1 MLPKQSGVSLI
12 HLLVIV
18 LHFQRLSVSQE
29 QTHLHIPILGIIIP
43 KMGSNVI
50 DAVRI
55 QDALFSGVQQ
65 RLLGIIF
72 GQPDRR
78 FQGAELIRMIN
89 SGTGAVHRQL
99 TTLTASGLV
108 NVTRIGNQKH
118 YQANPDSPV
127 FEELCGLIRKTVG
140 LREPLQ
146 RSLEP
151 LQDQIEVAFVYGSTA
166 RGTDTA
172 GSDIDLMLIGEEL
185 DYVSVYEAIQN
196 AETILRRKI
205 NPNLTTLSEWR
216 KKSTRKIL
224 LSLT

>member
-1 MLPKQSGVSLI
+1 ML
-12 HLLVIV
+12 
-18 LHFQRLSVSQE
+18 
-29 QTHLHIPILGIIIP
+29 IPISGIIIP
-43 KMGSNVI
+43 EMGSNI
-50 DAVRI
+50 TDRTRI

-99 TTLTASGLV
+99 TTLAASGLV
-108 NVTRIGNQKH
+108 NVTRVGNQKH

-151 LQDQIEVAFVYGSTA
+151 LKDQIDVAFVYGSTA

-172 GSDIDLMLIGEEL
+172 RSDIDLMLIGERL

-196 AETILRRKI
+196 AETILGRKI
-205 NPNLTTLSEWR
+205 NPNLTTLSEWG
-216 KKSTRKIL
+216 KKLNEENPFIANVNKQTKLFIYGSEDEL
-224 LSLT
+224 A

>member
-1 MLPKQSGVSLI
+1 MN
-12 HLLVIV
+12 
-18 LHFQRLSVSQE
+18 
-29 QTHLHIPILGIIIP
+29 IPILGIIIP
-43 KMGSNVI
+43 RMGSNI
-50 DAVRI
+50 TNGVRF

-99 TTLTASGLV
+99 TTLAASGLV

-118 YQANPDSPV
+118 YQANPESPV

-151 LQDQIEVAFVYGSTA
+151 LKDQIDVAFVYGSIA

-172 GSDIDLMLIGEEL
+172 KSDIDLMLIGERL
-185 DYVSVYEAIQN
+185 DYVGVYEAIQN
-196 AETILRRKI
+196 AETILVRNI
-205 NPNLTTLSEWR
+205 NPNLTTLGEWR
-216 KKSTRKIL
+216 KKLNEENPFIANVNKQAKLFIYGSEDGL
-224 LSLT
+224 V

>member
-1 MLPKQSGVSLI
+1 
-12 HLLVIV
+12 LL
-18 LHFQRLSVSQE
+18 
-29 QTHLHIPILGIIIP
+29 IPILGIIIP
-43 KMGSNVI
+43 KMGSNTA

-55 QDALFSGVQQ
+55 QDALFSSVQQ

-78 FQGAELIRMIN
+78 FQGAELIRVIN

-108 NVTRIGNQKH
+108 NVTRIGNQKY
-118 YQANPDSPV
+118 YQANPDSPI

-140 LREPLQ
+140 LRDPLQ

-151 LQDQIEVAFVYGSTA
+151 WKDQIDVAFIYGSIA

-172 GSDIDLMLIGEEL
+172 KSDIDLMLIGEGL
-185 DYVSVYEAIQN
+185 DYISVYEAIQN
-196 AETILRRKI
+196 AETILQRKV
-205 NPNLTTLSEWR
+205 NPNLATLSEWR
-216 KKSTRKIL
+216 KKLNEENPFIDNVNKQAKLFIYGSEDEL
-224 LSLT
+224 V

>member
-1 MLPKQSGVSLI
+1 
-12 HLLVIV
+12 
-18 LHFQRLSVSQE
+18 
-29 QTHLHIPILGIIIP
+29 
-43 KMGSNVI
+43 MGRNIKDV
-50 DAVRI
+50 VRI
-55 QDALFSGVQQ
+55 QDALFPSVQQ
-65 RLLGIIF
+65 RVLGILF

-99 TTLTASGLV
+99 TSLAASGLV
-108 NVTRIGNQKH
+108 NVTQVGNQKH

-151 LQDQIEVAFVYGSTA
+151 LKEQIDTAFVYGSIA

-172 GSDIDLMLIGEEL
+172 KSDIDLMLIGENM
-185 DYVSVYEAIQN
+185 DYLSVYEAIQK
-196 AETILRRKI
+196 AESILQRQI
-205 NPNLTTLSEWR
+205 NPTLSTLSEWR
-216 KKSTRKIL
+216 NKINEKNPFITNVNKQAKL
-224 LSLT
+224 FIYGSEHELA

>member
-1 MLPKQSGVSLI
+1 ML
-12 HLLVIV
+12 
-18 LHFQRLSVSQE
+18 
-29 QTHLHIPILGIIIP
+29 IPILGIIIP
-43 KMGSNVI
+43 KMGSNI
-50 DAVRI
+50 TDAVRI
-55 QDALFSGVQQ
+55 PDALFSNVQQ

-78 FQGAELIRMIN
+78 FQGAELIRMIS

-99 TTLTASGLV
+99 TTLAASGLV
-108 NVTRIGNQKH
+108 NVTQIGNQKH

-151 LQDQIEVAFVYGSTA
+151 LKDQIDVAFVYGSIA

-172 GSDIDLMLIGEEL
+172 RSDIDLMLIAERL
-185 DYVSVYEAIQN
+185 DYVGVYEAIQN
-196 AETILRRKI
+196 AEAILGRKI
-205 NPNLTTLSEWR
+205 NPNLTTLGEWR
-216 KKSTRKIL
+216 KKLNEENPFFSNINKHAKLFIYGSEDEL
-224 LSLT
+224 A

>member
-1 MLPKQSGVSLI
+1 M
-12 HLLVIV
+12 
-18 LHFQRLSVSQE
+18 
-29 QTHLHIPILGIIIP
+29 T
-43 KMGSNVI
+43 
-50 DAVRI
+50 DAARI

-99 TTLTASGLV
+99 TTLAASGLV
-108 NVTRIGNQKH
+108 NVIQIGNQKH

-151 LQDQIEVAFVYGSTA
+151 LKSQIDVAFVYGSIA

-172 GSDIDLMLIGEEL
+172 RSDIDLMLIGEGL
-185 DYVSVYEAIQN
+185 DYISVHDTIHN
-196 AETILRRKI
+196 AETKLQRKI
-205 NPNLTTLSEWR
+205 SPNLTTLSEWR
-216 KKSTRKIL
+216 KKLNKENPFISNINKQAKLFIYGSEDEL
-224 LSLT
+224 A

>member
-1 MLPKQSGVSLI
+1 M
-12 HLLVIV
+12 
-18 LHFQRLSVSQE
+18 
-29 QTHLHIPILGIIIP
+29 HIPILGIIIP
-43 KMGSNVI
+43 KMGRNI
-50 DAVRI
+50 TDAVRI
-55 QDALFSGVQQ
+55 QDALFPSVQQ
-65 RLLGIIF
+65 RVLGILF

-99 TTLTASGLV
+99 TSLTASGLV
-108 NVTRIGNQKH
+108 NVTQIGNQKH

-151 LQDQIEVAFVYGSTA
+151 LKDQIDVAFIYGSIA

-172 GSDIDLMLIGEEL
+172 RSDIDLMLIGEGL
-185 DYVSVYEAIQN
+185 DYISVHDTIQN
-196 AETILRRKI
+196 AETKLQRKI
-205 NPNLTTLSEWR
+205 NPNLTTLSEW
-216 KKSTRKIL
+216 KKKLEEENPFISNINKQAKLFIYGSEDEL
-224 LSLT
+224 A

>member
-1 MLPKQSGVSLI
+1 M
-12 HLLVIV
+12 
-18 LHFQRLSVSQE
+18 
-29 QTHLHIPILGIIIP
+29 HIPILGIIIP
-43 KMGSNVI
+43 KMGSNI
-50 DAVRI
+50 TDTVRI
-55 QDALFSGVQQ
+55 QDVLFPSVQQ
-65 RLLGIIF
+65 RVLGILF

-99 TTLTASGLV
+99 TSLAASGLV
-108 NVTRIGNQKH
+108 NVTRVGNQKH

-151 LQDQIEVAFVYGSTA
+151 LKEQIDVAFVYGSIA

-172 GSDIDLMLIGEEL
+172 KSDIDLMLIGENM
-185 DYVSVYEAIQN
+185 DYISVYEAIQQ
-196 AETILRRKI
+196 AESILQRQI

-216 KKSTRKIL
+216 NKLKEKNPFIINVNEQEKLFIYGSEHEL
-224 LSLT
+224 A

>member
-1 MLPKQSGVSLI
+1 
-12 HLLVIV
+12 
-18 LHFQRLSVSQE
+18 
-29 QTHLHIPILGIIIP
+29 
-43 KMGSNVI
+43 
-50 DAVRI
+50 
-55 QDALFSGVQQ
+55 
-65 RLLGIIF
+65 
-72 GQPDRR
+72 
-78 FQGAELIRMIN
+78 MIN

-151 LQDQIEVAFVYGSTA
+151 LKDQIEVAFVYGSIA

-172 GSDIDLMLIGEEL
+172 KSDIDLMLIGERL

-196 AETILRRKI
+196 AETILGRKI
-205 NPNLTTLSEWR
+205 NPNLTTLSEWG
-216 KKSTRKIL
+216 KKLNEENPFIANVNKQTKLFIYGSEDEL
-224 LSLT
+224 A

>member
-1 MLPKQSGVSLI
+1 M
-12 HLLVIV
+12 
-18 LHFQRLSVSQE
+18 
-29 QTHLHIPILGIIIP
+29 HIPILGIIIP
-43 KMGSNVI
+43 KMGRNI
-50 DAVRI
+50 TDAVRI
-55 QDALFSGVQQ
+55 QDALFPSVQQ
-65 RLLGIIF
+65 RVLGILF

-99 TTLTASGLV
+99 TSLTASGLV
-108 NVTRIGNQKH
+108 NVTQIGNQKH

-151 LQDQIEVAFVYGSTA
+151 LKDQIDVAFIYGSVA

-172 GSDIDLMLIGEEL
+172 RSDIDLMLIGEGL
-185 DYVSVYEAIQN
+185 DYISVHDTIQN
-196 AETILRRKI
+196 AETKLQRKI
-205 NPNLTTLSEWR
+205 NPNLTTLSEWE
-216 KKSTRKIL
+216 KKLEEENPFISNINKQAKLFIYGSEDEL
-224 LSLT
+224 A

>member
-1 MLPKQSGVSLI
+1 M
-12 HLLVIV
+12 
-18 LHFQRLSVSQE
+18 
-29 QTHLHIPILGIIIP
+29 HIPILGIIIP
-43 KMGSNVI
+43 KMGSNI
-50 DAVRI
+50 TDTVRI
-55 QDALFSGVQQ
+55 QDVLFASVQQ
-65 RLLGIIF
+65 RVLGILF

-99 TTLTASGLV
+99 TSLAASGLV
-108 NVTRIGNQKH
+108 NVTRVGNQKH

-151 LQDQIEVAFVYGSTA
+151 LKEQIDVAFVYGSIA

-172 GSDIDLMLIGEEL
+172 KSDIDLMLIGENM
-185 DYVSVYEAIQN
+185 DYISVYEAIQQ
-196 AETILRRKI
+196 AESILQRQI

-216 KKSTRKIL
+216 NKLKEKNPFIINVNEQEKLFIYGSEHEL
-224 LSLT
+224 A

>member
-1 MLPKQSGVSLI
+1 M
-12 HLLVIV
+12 
-18 LHFQRLSVSQE
+18 
-29 QTHLHIPILGIIIP
+29 HIPILGIIIP
-43 KMGSNVI
+43 KMGSNI
-50 DAVRI
+50 TDAVRI

-99 TTLTASGLV
+99 TTLAASGLV
-108 NVTRIGNQKH
+108 NVIQIGNQKH

-151 LQDQIEVAFVYGSTA
+151 LKSQIDVAFVYGSIA

-172 GSDIDLMLIGEEL
+172 RSDIDLMLIGEGL
-185 DYVSVYEAIQN
+185 DYISVHDTIHN
-196 AETILRRKI
+196 AETKLQRKI
-205 NPNLTTLSEWR
+205 SPNLTTLSEWR
-216 KKSTRKIL
+216 KKLNKENPFISNINKQAKLFIYGSEDEL
-224 LSLT
+224 A

>member
-1 MLPKQSGVSLI
+1 
-12 HLLVIV
+12 
-18 LHFQRLSVSQE
+18 
-29 QTHLHIPILGIIIP
+29 
-43 KMGSNVI
+43 MGSNI
-50 DAVRI
+50 TDAVRI

-99 TTLTASGLV
+99 TTLAASGLV
-108 NVTRIGNQKH
+108 NVIQIGNQKH

-151 LQDQIEVAFVYGSTA
+151 LKSQIDVAFVYGSIA

-172 GSDIDLMLIGEEL
+172 RSDIDLMLIGEGL
-185 DYVSVYEAIQN
+185 DYISVHDTIHN
-196 AETILRRKI
+196 AETKLQRKI
-205 NPNLTTLSEWR
+205 SPNLTTLSEWR
-216 KKSTRKIL
+216 KKLNKENPFISNINKQAKLFIYGSEDEL
-224 LSLT
+224 A

>member
-1 MLPKQSGVSLI
+1 ML
-12 HLLVIV
+12 
-18 LHFQRLSVSQE
+18 
-29 QTHLHIPILGIIIP
+29 IPILGIIIP
-43 KMGSNVI
+43 KMGSNI
-50 DAVRI
+50 ADGVRI

-99 TTLTASGLV
+99 TSLAASGLV
-108 NVTRIGNQKH
+108 NVTQIGNQKH

-127 FEELCGLIRKTVG
+127 FEELCGLIQKTVG

-151 LQDQIEVAFVYGSTA
+151 LKDQIDVAFIYGSIA

-172 GSDIDLMLIGEEL
+172 RSDIDLMLIGERL

-196 AETILRRKI
+196 AEPFCGER
-205 NPNLTTLSEWR
+205 
-216 KKSTRKIL
+216 
-224 LSLT
+224 

>member
-1 MLPKQSGVSLI
+1 
-12 HLLVIV
+12 
-18 LHFQRLSVSQE
+18 
-29 QTHLHIPILGIIIP
+29 
-43 KMGSNVI
+43 MGSNI
-50 DAVRI
+50 TDTVRI
-55 QDALFSGVQQ
+55 QDVLFASVQQ
-65 RLLGIIF
+65 RVLGILF

-99 TTLTASGLV
+99 TSLAASGLV
-108 NVTRIGNQKH
+108 NVTRVGNQKH

-140 LREPLQ
+140 LRGPLQ

-151 LQDQIEVAFVYGSTA
+151 LKEQIDVAFVYGSIA

-172 GSDIDLMLIGEEL
+172 KSDIDLMLIGENM
-185 DYVSVYEAIQN
+185 DYINVYEAIQQ
-196 AETILRRKI
+196 AESILQRQI

-216 KKSTRKIL
+216 NKLKEKNPFIINVNEQAKLFIYGSEHEL
-224 LSLT
+224 A

>member
-1 MLPKQSGVSLI
+1 ML
-12 HLLVIV
+12 
-18 LHFQRLSVSQE
+18 
-29 QTHLHIPILGIIIP
+29 IPILGIIIP
-43 KMGSNVI
+43 KMGSNI
-50 DAVRI
+50 TDGVRI

-99 TTLTASGLV
+99 TTLAASGLV

-127 FEELCGLIRKTVG
+127 FEELCGLIRKTIG

-151 LQDQIEVAFVYGSTA
+151 FKDQIDVAFVYGSIA

-172 GSDIDLMLIGEEL
+172 KSDIDLMLIGEGL
-185 DYVSVYEAIQN
+185 DYVRVYEVIQN
-196 AETILRRKI
+196 AETMLRRKI
-205 NPNLTTLSEWR
+205 NPNITTMSEWR
-216 KKSTRKIL
+216 KKLNEENPFIVNVNKQDKLFIYGSEDEL
-224 LSLT
+224 A